1 MNTATNPESVQPAH
15 VLEDPRAQRIANVYA
30 NAFLDA
36 AGAAGDVNG
45 LLEEFQSFV
54 ELLNGNPQFKEL
66 LYSGMIPKEEKI
78 AIIERVIAPRG
89 SKTFTNFLWVLAEH
103 GRKDLLQEILAEALL
118 EHEKRSGKERVKIT
132 SAQPLSEAQLEEI
145 RQGLAKQLPF
155 DPILIPKVDPKLIGG
170 IVIRIGDTV
179 YDSSLRSRLKGLR
192 ERLRERSLNEIQ
204 SGRDRFC
211 HSEGN

>member
-1 MNTATNPESVQPAH
+1 MNTEMKTEPAH
-15 VLEDPRAQRIANVYA
+15 VLEDPHAQSIANVYA
-30 NAFLDA
+30 IAFLDA
-36 AGAAGDVNG
+36 AAAAGDTQG
-45 LLEEFQSFV
+45 LMEEFQSFV
-54 ELLNGNPQFKEL
+54 DLLNGNPQFQNL
-66 LYSGMIPKEEKI
+66 LFSGMIPKEEKI
-78 AIIERVIAPRG
+78 AIIERVIAPRA

-103 GRKDLLQEILAEALL
+103 GRKDLLREILAEALL
-118 EHEKRSGKERVKIT
+118 EQEKRSGKERVTIT
-132 SAQPLSEAQLEEI
+132 SAKPLSAEELEKI
-145 RQGLAKQLPF
+145 RQELAKHVSF